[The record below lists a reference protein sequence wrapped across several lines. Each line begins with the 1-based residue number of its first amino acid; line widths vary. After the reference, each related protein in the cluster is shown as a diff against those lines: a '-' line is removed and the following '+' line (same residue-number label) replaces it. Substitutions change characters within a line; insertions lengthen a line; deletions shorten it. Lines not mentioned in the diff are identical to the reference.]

1 MYTMRCEASSWLEIK
16 GFEFFSE
23 RNFLV
28 DLFWTQRVP
37 HDFLKTFLTKPLF
50 YTCSH
55 NQSMKNVLGFLS
67 NDRTQRHTQSA
78 LVTKANWESLMS
90 RDLIYQFLFSV
101 ALSHFVF
108 SSSYM
113 QLSCRV
119 LLKRSGIIQSL
130 DFSAISLCCTLRY
143 ITLRY
148 VTLRYVT
155 GLALHSDQTLWY
167 QCHFR
172 FSVSRRV

>member
-1 MYTMRCEASSWLEIK
+1 
-16 GFEFFSE
+16 
-23 RNFLV
+23 
-28 DLFWTQRVP
+28 
-37 HDFLKTFLTKPLF
+37 
-50 YTCSH
+50 
-55 NQSMKNVLGFLS
+55 
-67 NDRTQRHTQSA
+67 
-78 LVTKANWESLMS
+78 MS
-90 RDLIYQFLFSV
+90 RDLIYQFLFGV

-155 GLALHSDQTLWY
+155 LQDWLFTAIKHYGTSATSGFRCLA
-167 QCHFR
+167 
-172 FSVSRRV
+172 VSKSLSENVQELCQKMLLNEH